1 MRLIS
6 REVLRGELCLVNQIR
21 IPFVDRGSA
30 RMDTT
35 MDRPQVDVFWRQ
47 RGSVVLFILLVNS
60 SYWVLF
66 ASASLVLYQ

>member
-35 MDRPQVDVFWRQ
+35 MDRPQSRC
-47 RGSVVLFILLVNS
+47 ILAAARKRCS
-60 SYWVLF
+60 SH
-66 ASASLVLYQ
+66 SLG